1 MYYTVLI
8 PDFGMDFGA
17 EALGRKESEVLSKS
31 DGCTM
36 SEYRRMDGFRIA
48 KVVYKARD

>member
-8 PDFGMDFGA
+8 IDFGMDFGA
-17 EALGRKESEVLSKS
+17 EAMGRRKSEFLSKS

-36 SEYRRMDGFRIA
+36 SEYRRMDLGSR
-48 KVVYKARD
+48 KV